1 MAFNPYKFS
10 WRYIKSYFR
19 PEVWQREST
28 PYNPLLEVIY
38 EYGKIKLNSE
48 NVNYSFGSLHVAF
61 AETFSN
67 YNLQNRGIK
76 KALILGLGAGSIPA
90 ILSGYPNGL
99 KMVGVEIDSV
109 VIDLAKKYFNLGYHK
124 NLDIVISDAVDF
136 VLSDKTQNSTER
148 YDLIAIDLFIDYEVP
163 VKAETSNFLK
173 NLENLMTDDGIL
185 IYNRL
190 RTTAAIEASDNFKNI
205 FDEVF
210 PTSEVFYT
218 LVNAMLVYD
227 RRKQESARE
236 NN

>member
-1 MAFNPYKFS
+1 MAFNPYKLS
-10 WRYIKSYFR
+10 WRYIKSYFK

-61 AETFSN
+61 AETFTN
-67 YNLQNRGIK
+67 FDIQNRGIK
-76 KALILGLGAGSIPA
+76 RALILGLGAGSIPA
-90 ILSGYPNGL
+90 ILSGYPDGL
-99 KMVGVEIDSV
+99 KMVGVEIDKV
-109 VIDLAKKYFNLGYHK
+109 VVDLAKKYFNLDYHK

-136 VLSDKTQNSTER
+136 VLSDKIQNSTEKF
-148 YDLIAIDLFIDYEVP
+148 DLIAIDLFIDYEVP
-163 VKAETSNFLK
+163 IRAETSDFLMK
-173 NLENLMTDDGIL
+173 LENLMTEDGIL

-190 RTTAAIEASDNFKNI
+190 RTTATIDASDKFKNT

-227 RRKQESARE
+227 RRKKKLLSE
-236 NN
+236 NS